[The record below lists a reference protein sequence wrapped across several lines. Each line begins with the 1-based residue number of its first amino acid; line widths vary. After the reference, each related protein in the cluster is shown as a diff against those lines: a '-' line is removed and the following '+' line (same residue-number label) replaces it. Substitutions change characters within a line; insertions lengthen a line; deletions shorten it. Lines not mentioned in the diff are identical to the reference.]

1 MSSEIFRVV
10 PVRLGISNVAGVLSY
25 AAAIRLLAWDSVMGN
40 VRLMWREL
48 EKPRGRSRWTLKA
61 PWGIQTQ

>member
-1 MSSEIFRVV
+1 MSSKIVRVV
-10 PVRLGISNVAGVLSY
+10 PVRLGISILAGVLSY
-25 AAAIRLLAWDSVMGN
+25 AAAIRLLAWESVMGN
-40 VRLMWREL
+40 VRVDVARA